1 MGGGFLPPYSKNIK
15 IACRCQYKNMEGG
28 RCMIGIML
36 DVVSI
41 VLNLIIIILLTKWL
55 KKNH

>member
-1 MGGGFLPPYSKNIK
+1 
-15 IACRCQYKNMEGG
+15 
-28 RCMIGIML
+28 MIGIML

>member
-1 MGGGFLPPYSKNIK
+1 
-15 IACRCQYKNMEGG
+15 
-28 RCMIGIML
+28 MIGIML

-55 KKNH
+55 KKIIDNPATV